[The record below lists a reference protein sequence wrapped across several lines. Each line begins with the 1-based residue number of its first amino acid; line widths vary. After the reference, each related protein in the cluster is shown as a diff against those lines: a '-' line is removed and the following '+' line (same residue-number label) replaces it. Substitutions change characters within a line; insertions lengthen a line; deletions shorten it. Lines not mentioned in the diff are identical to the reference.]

1 MRRWSTLIV
10 VLGCF
15 VVAVVAAADAAP
27 PAGAASALL
36 EAARE
41 TMSRDLSKSAEL
53 AEQAR
58 AAAVAAGQRELEFD
72 AESQLA
78 QIGLQRSDVVAARPH
93 VAAAEALFSG
103 AGLASREAELWWLR
117 GRLAVQERRTEDAD
131 QALQQA
137 FAIAERK
144 GDRRNMARSLH
155 TRGQLL
161 IRTGRQA
168 EAETLLEQ
176 SLELNSADGRE
187 HEADANRHYLGFIAR
202 DRGAY
207 ERALELHLTVLTHAD
222 ARHDVQGVAHSA
234 NALGIVY
241 SLRQQVGQS
250 VAYFRRAFEAHN
262 ELGDHYSAAMALINI
277 GDAYNHE
284 AQWPAAKDVL
294 YEAKTLVDAIDSE
307 DARILLLSQLAQ
319 CHVGLDELPVAEG
332 YALQAVAMSVEAV
345 PVRRQQALDALARVR
360 LGQHRA
366 AEAATLWSEALEL
379 TRKVSRKSDLSETLQ
394 WLAKAEL
401 EAGDAAASYRHEREA
416 TDLLRES
423 QKEELSQRLLE
434 VAARYEAGKRDA
446 QLEAQKSRIADLEEA
461 AVQHQRVRLLLAA
474 GLLLAVLLVLSLQ
487 SRARAKAKVER
498 VLREKNLI
506 VEQANRD
513 LAEAADV
520 DPLTGARNRRYFR
533 RELAQRVEQRLR
545 SPGDVALLLIDA
557 DHFKRINDRHGH
569 AAGDA
574 ALQAIVA
581 AWRTETGNDERVIR
595 WGGEE
600 FLVVLEDV
608 DAGRV
613 REIVA
618 RGLAAVRAAPA
629 SDPALPAGL
638 SVSAGWFLGPCA
650 GIRLDDALRLADLAL
665 LEAKR
670 QGRDRAIGVL
680 GLELAGV
687 DPAGVDS
694 LAEVPAGALAP
705 P

>member
-1 MRRWSTLIV
+1 MRGLSGLIV
-10 VLGCF
+10 LLGLAA
-15 VVAVVAAADAAP
+15 VAASAAADAPP
-27 PAGAASALL
+27 PAGGASALL
-36 EAARE
+36 AEARE
-41 TMSRDLSKSAEL
+41 TMPRDLSKSAEL

-58 AAAVAAGQRELEFD
+58 AAALAEGQRELQFD

-78 QIGLQRSDVVAARPH
+78 QIGLQRSDVAAARPH
-93 VAAAEALFSG
+93 VAAAEALFAE

-131 QALQQA
+131 GALQRA
-137 FAIAERK
+137 LALAESN
-144 GDRRNMARSLH
+144 GDRHTMARSLH
-155 TRGQLL
+155 TRGQLM
-161 IRTGRQA
+161 IRTGRQP
-168 EAETLLEQ
+168 EAETLLER
-176 SLELNSADGRE
+176 SLEINSADGRE

-207 ERALELHLTVLTHAD
+207 QRALELHLAVLTHAD
-222 ARHDVQGVAHSA
+222 ARHDTQGIAHSA

-241 SLRQQVGQS
+241 GLRQQMVES
-250 VAYFRRAFEAHN
+250 VAYFRRAIEAYN
-262 ELGDHYSAAMALINI
+262 LLGDRYSAAMTLINV
-277 GDAYNHE
+277 GDAHNIEGRFPE
-284 AQWPAAKDVL
+284 AKVAL
-294 YEAKTLVDAIDSE
+294 YEAKALVDALDNE
-307 DARILLLSQLAQ
+307 DARILLLAELAS
-319 CHVGLDELPVAEG
+319 CHVGLAELSIAEG
-332 YALQAVAMSVEAV
+332 YALEAVELSAKAV
-345 PVRRQQALDALARVR
+345 PVRRQQALDALAKVR
-360 LGQHRA
+360 FGQSRA
-366 AEAATLWSEALEL
+366 AEAVTLWAQAVEL
-379 TRKVSRKSDLSETLQ
+379 SRKVSRKPDLAETLQ
-394 WLAKAEL
+394 SLAKAEA
-401 EAGDAAASYRHEREA
+401 EAGDAAASYRHEHEA
-416 TDLLRES
+416 MELVTQS

-446 QLEAQKSRIADLEEA
+446 ELVAQKSRIADLEEA
-461 AVQHQRVRLLLAA
+461 AVQHQRVRLLLAG

-513 LAEAADV
+513 LAEAADA

-533 RELAQRVEQRLR
+533 RELAHRLEQRLR

-581 AWRTETGNDERVIR
+581 AWRAEAGADERVIR

-600 FLVVLEDV
+600 FLVVLEGV

-613 REIVA
+613 RESVA
-618 RGLAAVRAAPA
+618 RGLAAVRAAPRK
-629 SDPALPAGL
+629 DPALPPEL

-670 QGRDRAIGVL
+670 HGRDRAVGVL
-680 GLELAGV
+680 GESLSDSDPGTLDGLEAL
-687 DPAGVDS
+687 PAAAV
-694 LAEVPAGALAP
+694 VRV
-705 P
+705 